1 MSSALTRQK
10 RVQTPRIYCIG
21 NWEADVERK
30 TTKDKDMNGEWSAYN
45 KKIQDEK
52 MKNEG
57 QWLIY
62 VRERDGGNGGVASY
76 GPIHDADVAGR
87 RLKNVGLFGAVGLLT
102 IVGMLR
108 LARKATK

>member
-1 MSSALTRQK
+1 
-10 RVQTPRIYCIG
+10 
-21 NWEADVERK
+21 VERK